1 VSTTP
6 GDEFRRL
13 RARVARLE
21 GELRSE
27 RDAVERLRVLD
38 EMKNTFLAA
47 VSHDLRTP
55 LAAILGLALT
65 LEQQTLDEEESRE
78 FAGRIAANARKL
90 DRMVQ
95 DLLDL
100 DRLTRGIVEPI
111 LQPLELDALVERTVG
126 EFDAGRHPVEVD
138 AEHVVAYVDNAK
150 VERIVENLL
159 VNAARHT
166 PSGSRIWVGVR
177 PDGEGA
183 LISVEDEGP
192 GIPEAQREDIFLP
205 FHKTGDPDLT
215 PGAGIG
221 LALVARFAELQNG
234 RVWVEDRQGGG
245 AAFRVWLPSR
255 PGVSAA

>member
-1 VSTTP
+1 MTTSP
-6 GDEFRRL
+6 GDELQHL
-13 RARVARLE
+13 RARIVELE
-21 GELRSE
+21 RALEIE
-27 RDAVERLRVLD
+27 REGSDRLRVLD
-38 EMKNTFLAA
+38 DMKNTFLAA

-111 LQPLELDALVERTVG
+111 LQPIELDALVARTVA
-126 EFDAGRHPVEVD
+126 EFDAGRHEVEVRI
-138 AEHVVAYVDNAK
+138 EKVVAYVDAAK

-159 VNAARHT
+159 SNAARHT
-166 PSGSRIWVGVR
+166 PSGSRIWVGVG
-177 PDGEGA
+177 PDGDGA
-183 LISVEDEGP
+183 LITVEDDGP
-192 GIPEAQREDIFLP
+192 GIPAEQRDSIFLP
-205 FHKTGDPDLT
+205 FRKPGVAEHS

-221 LALVARFAELQNG
+221 LALVARFAELQQG
-234 RVWVEDRQGGG
+234 RVWVEDRVGGG

-255 PGVSAA
+255 GDGSPE